1 MNKLI
6 QRGLLFSAIMVAMPV
21 TTLAA
26 MMDMPIV
33 QLQSLDKITART
45 MVFEMQVGKTV
56 KFGPI
61 YIKAQACRKA
71 EPIDTPESAA
81 FLQIWEET
89 SGDKSEWV
97 FSGWMFASSPALSS
111 MDHPVYDVWVLDC
124 LESSDKDDG
133 EVIDAPEGDDTATN
147 NEDIHPKEESIEGE

>member
-1 MNKLI
+1 MNKILKSLTLCAA
-6 QRGLLFSAIMVAMPV
+6 LLMSPMASHAE
-21 TTLAA
+21 

-45 MVFEMQVGKTV
+45 MIFEMQVGKTV

-89 SGDKSEWV
+89 SEEKSEWV

-124 LESSDKDDG
+124 LESTDKDDG
-133 EVIDAPEGDDTATN
+133 EVMDAPEGGADLHQDEEA
-147 NEDIHPKEESIEGE
+147 EDETDLSE